1 MNENERK
8 IRARENWLKTYQ
20 DLSSITKASRK
31 LVISRSTL
39 YRWINRYNQE
49 GKSGLSDKSRRPKNL
64 TNRKVDA
71 KLEETIL
78 SIRKKRNWGP
88 NRISTFLLRKKG
100 IKLSPMTVWRVLSR
114 NDVKPVLKRKKK
126 SDFLRYSKDIPGE
139 RVQMDVTKLRP
150 KAYQFTAIDDCTRL
164 KVIRVYPNKKAESSV
179 DFLGEV
185 LCSFQFPVQR
195 IQTDWGTEFFN
206 YKFQEELH
214 EHFIKFRPIKPRSP
228 HLNGKVERTQQTD
241 KSEFWRLLDLKDLTL
256 NLNALALEW
265 ERFYNHKRPHSS
277 LKGLTPWQKFREV
290 EKLVPIQPEV
300 TQNFWDSEEEILPR
314 NYDYLRFLKEKDN
327 NL

>member
-1 MNENERK
+1 MKENERK

-20 DLSSITKASRK
+20 DLGSITKASRK
-31 LVISRSTL
+31 LGVSRSTL

-100 IKLSPMTVWRVLSR
+100 IKLSPMTVWRVLSKH
-114 NDVKPVLKRKKK
+114 NVKPVLKRRRKA
-126 SDFLRYSKDIPGE
+126 DFKRYSRPIPGE

-164 KVIRVYPNKKAESSV
+164 KVMRVYPNKKADSAV
-179 DFLGEV
+179 HFLGEV
-185 LCSFQFPVQR
+185 LDSFPFPVQR
-195 IQTDWGTEFFN
+195 VQTDWGTEFFN
-206 YKFQEELH
+206 FKFQEELH
-214 EHFIKFRPIKPRSP
+214 EHYIKFRPIKPRSP

-241 KSEFWRLLDLKDLTL
+241 KAEFWRLLELKDLSL
-256 NLNALALEW
+256 DFNLAAMEW
-265 ERFYNHKRPHSS
+265 ETFYNRKRPHSS
-277 LKGLTPWQKFREV
+277 LSGKTPWQKFKEV
-290 EKLVPIQPEV
+290 EKSVPIQPEV
-300 TQNFWDSEEEILPR
+300 TELFWESNEQVYAR
-314 NYDYLRFLKEKDN
+314 NAEFWSLIKKTE
-327 NL
+327 